1 MSVLVVQAP
10 TSALFEW
17 AGECPAGCRYNTEWT
32 AVRDARA
39 WPGPHP
45 EATWTGAGSPAFTIA
60 PGESVRTLTGTVY
73 TLERGT
79 ARMHQDFS
87 TDASLPSFSPSHK
100 RLITFRADEVV
111 QLLLARG
118 EGVWRIWRDGQVID
132 ANLYTVMEDA
142 ACKTASSR
150 CAGAI
155 DTKPVTRWWVMVM
168 NAQKQVGWVEQVE
181 GNTGYDAGPLRPIQE
196 RP

>member
-1 MSVLVVQAP
+1 
-10 TSALFEW
+10 
-17 AGECPAGCRYNTEWT
+17 
-32 AVRDARA
+32 
-39 WPGPHP
+39 
-45 EATWTGAGSPAFTIA
+45 
-60 PGESVRTLTGTVY
+60 
-73 TLERGT
+73 
-79 ARMHQDFS
+79 
-87 TDASLPSFSPSHK
+87 
-100 RLITFRADEVV
+100 
-111 QLLLARG
+111 
-118 EGVWRIWRDGQVID
+118 
-132 ANLYTVMEDA
+132 MEDA